1 MAATKRIE
9 LKDSGILFDEVA
21 HTYLL
26 GDKYLSGITGMLD
39 RQLGY
44 SYENVPENV
53 LEDARIYGTA
63 LHKELEDFDARWIC
77 SGSIEC
83 ADYIKL
89 CKENGLVHEAS
100 EYTVTDGVAW
110 ASNIDKV
117 FRTSEQL
124 FTLADVKS
132 YGAMTPQKLE
142 KGKFQLSIYSYMF
155 ELQNKGAKVDR
166 LFIIHLRNKQKKDGT
181 FDHICN
187 LIPVERI
194 PSDICKDLLDTD
206 LRNEKWVNPYSIP
219 DDISAQEAE
228 ICELMET
235 KSSVEE
241 RLATIKANIL
251 SKMESL
257 DIRTWATNTMRLT
270 RKLPSTRASFNS
282 SLFKADHPDMDFS
295 PYEKISQVAGSLMIT
310 V

>member
-1 MAATKRIE
+1 
-9 LKDSGILFDEVA
+9 
-21 HTYLL
+21 
-26 GDKYLSGITGMLD
+26 
-39 RQLGY
+39 
-44 SYENVPENV
+44 
-53 LEDARIYGTA
+53 
-63 LHKELEDFDARWIC
+63 
-77 SGSIEC
+77 
-83 ADYIKL
+83 
-89 CKENGLVHEAS
+89 
-100 EYTVTDGVAW
+100 
-110 ASNIDKV
+110 
-117 FRTSEQL
+117 
-124 FTLADVKS
+124 
-132 YGAMTPQKLE
+132 
-142 KGKFQLSIYSYMF
+142 MF

-228 ICELMET
+228 IRELMET

-241 RLATIKANIL
+241 RLAAIKANIL